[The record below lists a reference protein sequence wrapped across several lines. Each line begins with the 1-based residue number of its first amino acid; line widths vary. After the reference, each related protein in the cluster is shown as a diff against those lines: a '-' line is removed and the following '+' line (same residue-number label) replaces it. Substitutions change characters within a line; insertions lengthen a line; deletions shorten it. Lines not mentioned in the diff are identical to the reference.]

1 MTHYP
6 HPVMESHFYATTG
19 RNTMEPDSR
28 DVMDELAGAID
39 NTPKF
44 VAGLALGSL
53 LVLVALKAAGFRF
66 VVGVNV
72 GK

>member
-1 MTHYP
+1 
-6 HPVMESHFYATTG
+6 
-19 RNTMEPDSR
+19 MEPDRR
-28 DVMDELAGAID
+28 DIIDDLTGAID
-39 NTPKF
+39 NTPKV
-44 VAGLALGSL
+44 VAGMVFGAM

>member
-1 MTHYP
+1 MAQFP
-6 HPVMESHFYATTG
+6 HPVMQNHFYATVG
-19 RNTMEPDSR
+19 RDSMEPDNR
-28 DVMDELAGAID
+28 DILDDISGAVD

-44 VAGLALGSL
+44 VAGLVLGAML
-53 LVLVALKAAGFRF
+53 GIVALKAAGFRF